1 MAPPNGPKNLSSGW
15 YMVYLPVISHYW
27 GSIFRRP
34 AEFLFPAPRGAGG
47 FQSLKRIKDEH
58 NIFVVFFV
66 IMLFSSSLRIMDRV
80 EQNVLPRTSD
90 AMAMKASF
98 SSDFS
103 MLSVAAAIIAQVA
116 ITALALPNLNQVHW
130 TASAGFVVSLVTA
143 CMSVWLST
151 TTSRL
156 LTSLDSPNAIRDWLS
171 QPASKK
177 SRLKFEEELKVLL
190 NTTDLS
196 STKEVESI
204 QSSISKFLEDNKWKF
219 PSFYACTMLT
229 APSLLLNVSLLSF
242 LLALGI
248 YLGTVWKKNLD
259 PVAGS
264 VASRAVMICY
274 IVCMV
279 LAGALFFGSSNQK
292 EAETEFVRRWM
303 DDLDRRVDVKS
314 LGTDVDAAASWS
326 LP

>member
-47 FQSLKRIKDEH
+47 SQSLKRIKDVH

-103 MLSVAAAIIAQVA
+103 MLSIAAAIIAQVA

-130 TASAGFVVSLVTA
+130 TASAGFVPSLVTA
-143 CMSVWLST
+143 CISVWLST
-151 TTSRL
+151 TTL

-177 SRLKFEEELKVLL
+177 SRLKFEEEFNVLL

-196 STKEVESI
+196 STKGAESI
-204 QSSISKFLEDNKWKF
+204 
-219 PSFYACTMLT
+219 
-229 APSLLLNVSLLSF
+229 
-242 LLALGI
+242 
-248 YLGTVWKKNLD
+248 
-259 PVAGS
+259 
-264 VASRAVMICY
+264 
-274 IVCMV
+274 
-279 LAGALFFGSSNQK
+279 
-292 EAETEFVRRWM
+292 
-303 DDLDRRVDVKS
+303 
-314 LGTDVDAAASWS
+314 
-326 LP
+326 